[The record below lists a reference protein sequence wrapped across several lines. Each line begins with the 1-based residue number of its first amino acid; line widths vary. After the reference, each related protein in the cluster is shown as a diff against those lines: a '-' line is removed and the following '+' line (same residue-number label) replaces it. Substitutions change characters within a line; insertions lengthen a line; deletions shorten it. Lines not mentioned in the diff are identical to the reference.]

1 MVLRHQKVNMVT
13 GELKENESKPI
24 RNTRAA
30 QCFFLVLRL
39 LTVYICVYLRKIMS
53 NFVGKIFEK

>member
-30 QCFFLVLRL
+30 QCFSSVTALDSIYLRL
-39 LTVYICVYLRKIMS
+39 LMKNYVKLRW
-53 NFVGKIFEK
+53 